1 MVCLFTHSVCYWTK
15 LLCIFRSSACQLRRL
30 HRVFAQCWR
39 LHQRIVFLKKK
50 KLCFRFSKS
59 LKAIKSAMSKV
70 RTIVC
75 SSKYYHYYFR
85 CKAKAPLRKALTGD
99 YLALP
104 LIFFNLLQWNLSK
117 FSQFVKFVL
126 LIIIDRGYKGSLFS
140 NFVFSSSISNL
151 VIWIF
156 LINRH

>member
-15 LLCIFRSSACQLRRL
+15 LLCIFRSSAYQLRRL

-75 SSKYYHYYFR
+75 CSKYYHYYFR

-99 YLALP
+99 YLALSF
-104 LIFFNLLQWNLSK
+104 IFFNLLQWNLLK
-117 FSQFVKFVL
+117 FSQFVKFFL

-140 NFVFSSSISNL
+140 NFVFFSSISNL